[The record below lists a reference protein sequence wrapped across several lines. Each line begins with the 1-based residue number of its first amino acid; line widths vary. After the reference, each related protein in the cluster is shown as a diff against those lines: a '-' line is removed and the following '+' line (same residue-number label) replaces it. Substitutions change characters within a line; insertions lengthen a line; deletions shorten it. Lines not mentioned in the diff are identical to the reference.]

1 MNGGSR
7 NNENDSK
14 AEEGSGGWA
23 STFLK
28 IAGAVAAT
36 AAVASTIYN
45 VAKQAEA
52 GAAPF
57 GGQQPLHN
65 HHYHQEEEEEVILKV
80 DGSLLRGSNSAGCG
94 GFLSSAS
101 EKWICGFAQR
111 LNPDLREDETEK
123 EAIFRGLVWVKE
135 KGKKKVVVK
144 TDNRGIENLVN
155 SGRRCND
162 SVICEI
168 RDLLNSDEWEASLSW
183 ISGVENAV
191 ADRLAH
197 KAHSQ
202 ISYDL
207 EEIKDPPQN
216 CLMHLK

>member
-7 NNENDSK
+7 NNEDSK
-14 AEEGSGGWA
+14 AEEGEGSGGWA

-65 HHYHQEEEEEVILKV
+65 HHYHQEEVILKV

-123 EAIFRGLVWVKE
+123 ESIFRGLVWVKE

>member
-7 NNENDSK
+7 NNEKDSK
-14 AEEGSGGWA
+14 AEEGEGSGGWA

-45 VAKQAEA
+45 VAKQ
-52 GAAPF
+52 
-57 GGQQPLHN
+57 
-65 HHYHQEEEEEVILKV
+65 EEVILKV

-123 EAIFRGLVWVKE
+123 EAILRGLVWVKE

-155 SGRRCND
+155 SGGSCKD
-162 SVICEI
+162 PLIHGI
-168 RDLLNSDEWEASLSW
+168 RDLLNSDEWEASLRL

>member
-7 NNENDSK
+7 NNEKDSK
-14 AEEGSGGWA
+14 AEEGEGSGGWV

-45 VAKQAEA
+45 VAKQ
-52 GAAPF
+52 
-57 GGQQPLHN
+57 
-65 HHYHQEEEEEVILKV
+65 EEVILKV

-123 EAIFRGLVWVKE
+123 EAILRGLVWVKE

-162 SVICEI
+162 PVICEI
-168 RDLLNSDEWEASLSW
+168 RDLLNSDEWDASLSW

-197 KAHSQ
+197 KAHSS

-207 EEIKDPPQN
+207 EEFDKPPQN
-216 CLMHLK
+216 CIMLLKQI

>member
-45 VAKQAEA
+45 VAKQ
-52 GAAPF
+52 
-57 GGQQPLHN
+57 
-65 HHYHQEEEEEVILKV
+65 EEVILKV